1 MVAVRILSWIAR
13 LSGLGAVV
21 LGLLFWFAQIDWISV
36 HEVFGLLVTLSL
48 LALSGMMISVRG
60 GRILGIVGIIYAIIV
75 PFVGE
80 MQVQWYVSAATWL
93 VPTIHLLIGIGAIG
107 LAQVMATRYSRLKG
121 AKRPSSIARS
131 GELQV
136 VE

>member
-48 LALSGMMISVRG
+48 LALSVMMISVRG
-60 GRILGIVGIIYAIIV
+60 GRILGILGIIYAIIV
-75 PFVGE
+75 PMIGE
-80 MQVQWYVSAATWL
+80 MQVGWYISGATWL
-93 VPTIHLLIGIGAIG
+93 VPTIHLLIGLGAIG
-107 LAQVMATRYSRLKG
+107 LAQVMATRYPRLKG
-121 AKRPSSIARS
+121 AKRSSPVARS
-131 GELQV
+131 GKLQA